1 MEMSEMP
8 GYDDLIKKQT
18 DLLMPDMDS
27 METPE
32 EVAQDIYTAVTDG
45 DADRMCYVTGAIT
58 KTLYAKRQELGN
70 EEFRKYMRG
79 LLN

>member
-1 MEMSEMP
+1 MELSEMP

-32 EVAQDIYTAVTDG
+32 EVAQDIYAAVMDG
-45 DADRMCYVTGAIT
+45 DADRMCYVTGVIT
-58 KTLYAKRQELGN
+58 KTLYAKRQELGD
-70 EEFRKYMRG
+70 EGFRQYMRG